1 MTIASGLL
9 IKQAS
14 YLMTLSFKENKVG
27 GFQGIQYESLGF
39 STSSFFQN
47 VSFHREIT
55 SLEKGTYIAP
65 LNPFSSDAFA

>member
-1 MTIASGLL
+1 
-9 IKQAS
+9 
-14 YLMTLSFKENKVG
+14 VG
-27 GFQGIQYESLGF
+27 GYKGIQYESLGF